1 MGTGIPF
8 HGGADC
14 AVCSSYRNENDPMIA
29 LIEHKSGYRLER
41 EEAIVVEALRARGKQ
56 FQIAAL
62 SHVRRGQVDT
72 TQASLVV
79 GGLDFMAAAL
89 KQRDIDLPAIESY
102 PPALADFLHR
112 TTWRTT
118 LCHVLDRVEH
128 GHGAVFVKPAVRAKR
143 FTGFVLEDGCDWRLQ
158 GVSRR
163 EPVWCSDPVTWL
175 SEWRVYVVRSEVRF
189 IANYDGNSSI
199 ELDRDLVGQAVR
211 RMADVPGSPMSYAVD
226 FGVLA
231 SGETAL
237 IEMNDGLAIGAYG
250 IEGEAYLEM
259 LQDRWDQLTAA

>member
-1 MGTGIPF
+1 
-8 HGGADC
+8 
-14 AVCSSYRNENDPMIA
+14 MIA

-41 EEAIVVEALRARGKQ
+41 EETIVVEALRAQGKP

-62 SHVRRGQVDT
+62 SQVRRGRVDT

-79 GGLDFMAAAL
+79 GGLDFMTAAL
-89 KQRDIDLPAIESY
+89 KQRGIDLPAIESY
-102 PPALADFLHR
+102 PPALADCLHR

-118 LCHVLDRVEH
+118 LCHVLDRVERSH
-128 GHGAVFVKPAVRAKR
+128 DAVFVKPAVRAKR
-143 FTGFVLEDGCDWRLQ
+143 FTGFVLEDGRDWRLQ

-175 SEWRVYVVRSEVRF
+175 SEWRVYVVRGEVRF
-189 IANYDGNSSI
+189 VAHYDGNPSI
-199 ELDRDLVGQAVR
+199 ELARGKVDQAVQ
-211 RMADVPGSPMSYAVD
+211 RMTDVPGFPMSYAVD

-250 IEGEAYLEM
+250 IDGETYLEM